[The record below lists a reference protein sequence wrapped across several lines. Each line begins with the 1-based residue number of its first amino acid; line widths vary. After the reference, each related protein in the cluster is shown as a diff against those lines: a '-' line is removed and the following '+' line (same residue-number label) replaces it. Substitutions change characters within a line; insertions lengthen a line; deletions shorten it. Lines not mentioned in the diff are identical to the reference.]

1 MTYTPVS
8 SPLPHV
14 RQSMPNVS
22 THNGSNTAQI
32 RDQYLSDGNLPISAS
47 SPDMFPRSGR
57 QLSSA
62 QKMSDD
68 VFLDSQP
75 EPDTSASFQLKRM
88 ILTGSDKYS
97 QHYSESQSND
107 MIDTDHEYISEVSVR
122 LLYFYMKKV
131 CEILRISMK
140 HFRADETRY

>member
-1 MTYTPVS
+1 MTYPPVS

-32 RDQYLSDGNLPISAS
+32 RDQCLSDGNLPISTS
-47 SPDMFPRSGR
+47 SPDM
-57 QLSSA
+57 SSA

-68 VFLDSQP
+68 VFSDSQP
-75 EPDTSASFQLKRM
+75 EPDTSAPFQLKCM
-88 ILTGSDKYS
+88 ISTGSDKYS
-97 QHYSESQSND
+97 QHYSQSQSND

-122 LLYFYMKKV
+122 LLYFYIKKV